1 MKRYIFFILTFTLIN
16 SAFGQILDNSLFR
29 IYRAPFIHGAVT
41 HLRFDSNGEYEM
53 SISEIHCSLC
63 DMQELLNMINSKG
76 TWQQYSDT
84 ITLTSNQNK
93 VIKMIIV
100 TDSLIKP
107 YFPLGYDISEKH
119 DSIRAKII
127 DNNQKNGL
135 QDFHLIYDT
144 YPNGVARFIIDRYRA
159 RMSEY
164 EIEIKPD
171 GTIKKVD
178 YYWDD
183 KKSNRIR

>member
-1 MKRYIFFILTFTLIN
+1 MKRYIFFILTLTLIN

-29 IYRAPFIHGAVT
+29 IYRAPFIHGAMT
-41 HLRFDSNGEYEM
+41 HLRLDSNEEYEM
-53 SISEIHCSLC
+53 SIAEIHCSLC
-63 DMQELLNMINSKG
+63 DRQELIDMINSKG
-76 TWQQYSDT
+76 TWQQSNDT
-84 ITLTSNQNK
+84 ITLKSNQNK
-93 VIKMIIV
+93 LIKMAIV

-107 YFPLGYDISEKH
+107 YFPIGYDISEKH
-119 DSIRAKII
+119 DSIKAKII
-127 DNNQKNGL
+127 DNTQENGL

-171 GTIKKVD
+171 GTIRKVD
-178 YYWDD
+178 YYWDN
-183 KKSNRIR
+183 KKSKRIR